1 MSEGT
6 AFTSLTD
13 ARHLLR
19 RTGFGATIDAA
30 QKLLDDAGTRGEAAD
45 ILLDFD
51 PTKFKPGGRYIED
64 RHNKWVKYMIKTK
77 RQLQEKLVLFWHD
90 HFATSY
96 DKVGD
101 VDQMS
106 LQNRLFRQFCK
117 GNFKSFV
124 KAINKNPAMM
134 EFLDTVRN
142 HKDQPNENYPR
153 ELMEIFTL
161 GVKNPLGDPNYDQE
175 DIVQIARAFSG
186 WEYNGKGEAELDTD
200 DHDKGDADEGWDP
213 PRGPKVIFKVR
224 GGFNDPAGQS
234 FDAGTDYAKE
244 IDNVIDIIFQH
255 RYGAPGSERSTVA
268 DYIAQKLITYFAHPD
283 PSPAFVHDVVDAS
296 SFAITWELAPLLKAI
311 FVHDDFYGSAAPPA
325 AGTKKSVK
333 WPVDYVVGT
342 LRMLEMKLKGK
353 YQYVD
358 GGNGTNVLDH
368 LTNMGQLLFSPPS
381 VFGWDWET
389 SWLSSSTLLARYSF
403 ARDVTGARNGTG
415 KTSFR
420 ADKLLP
426 LDELPTAGT
435 IVDAV
440 TALLGVD
447 DQIGVDER
455 NALIAYLTD
464 GTGGSSASV
473 DLSDETLRNR
483 KLNGLVA
490 TVLQS
495 PIYQLH

>member
-1 MSEGT
+1 MSDST
-6 AFTSLTD
+6 PLTSLAD

-30 QKLLDDAGTRGEAAD
+30 QKLLDDAGTRGAAAD

-51 PTKFKPGGRYIED
+51 PTKFKPGGKYIED
-64 RHNKWVKYMIKTK
+64 RHNKWLKYMIKTK

-96 DKVGD
+96 DKVAD

-124 KAINKNPAMM
+124 KAINKDPAMM

-142 HKDQPNENYPR
+142 HKEQPNENYAR
-153 ELMEIFTL
+153 ELQELFTL
-161 GVKNPLGDPNYDQE
+161 GVKDPLGNPNYDQE

-186 WEYNGKGEAELDTD
+186 WDYDDKGVANLHDG
-200 DHDKGDADEGWDP
+200 DHDKGDAEEGWNP
-213 PRGPKVIFKVR
+213 PRGPKVIYKNR
-224 GGFNDPAGQS
+224 GGFNDPSGQS
-234 FDAGTDYAKE
+234 FDAGTNYAAE

-268 DYIAQKLITYFAHPD
+268 DYIAHKLITFFAHPD
-283 PSPAFVHDVVDAS
+283 PSPTFVQQVVDAS
-296 SFAITWELAPLLKAI
+296 NFASTWGLSPLLKAI
-311 FVHDDFYGSAAPPA
+311 FVHDDFYLSAAPP
-325 AGTKKSVK
+325 GTDTKKSVK
-333 WPVDYVVGT
+333 WPIDYVVGT

-358 GGNGTNVLDH
+358 GGEGTSAMDH
-368 LTNMGQLLFSPPS
+368 LTNMGQVVFFPPS

-389 SWLSSSTLLARYSF
+389 SWLSSSTLLARYAF
-403 ARDVTGARNGTG
+403 ARDVTGARNGSG

-420 ADKLLP
+420 ADKLIP
-426 LDELPTAGT
+426 LDLPTAGT

-447 DQIGVDER
+447 DQISSTER
-455 NALIAYLTD
+455 DALIAYLTD
-464 GTGGSSASV
+464 GAGGSSTPV
-473 DLSDETLRNR
+473 DLTDEALRNR